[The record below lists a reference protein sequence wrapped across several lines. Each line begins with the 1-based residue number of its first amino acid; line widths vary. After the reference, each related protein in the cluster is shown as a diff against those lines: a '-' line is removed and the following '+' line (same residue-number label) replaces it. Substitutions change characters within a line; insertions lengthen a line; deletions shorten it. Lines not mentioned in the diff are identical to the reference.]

1 MIKISVL
8 YPNTAGSW
16 FDHDYYRDV
25 HMPKLKALLG
35 ETCLYYTVEKGLAG
49 GPDGQP
55 PYVATC
61 SYFCESMQTFEAAMQ
76 LHQATI
82 VADVPNYT
90 DTVPVIQ
97 ISAVVVEHS

>member
-1 MIKISVL
+1 MIKVSVL
-8 YPNTAGSW
+8 YPHTAGSW
-16 FDHDYYRDV
+16 FDHDCYRDV

-61 SYFCESMQTFEAAMQ
+61 SYFCESMEAFEAAMR

-82 VADVPNYT
+82 VDDVPNYT
-90 DTVPVIQ
+90 DIVPVIQ
-97 ISAVVVEHS
+97 ISSVVVEHS